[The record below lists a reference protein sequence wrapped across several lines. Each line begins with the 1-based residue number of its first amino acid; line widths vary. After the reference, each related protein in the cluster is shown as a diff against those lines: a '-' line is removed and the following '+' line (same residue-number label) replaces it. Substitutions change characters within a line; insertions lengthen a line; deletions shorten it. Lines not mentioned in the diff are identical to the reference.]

1 MYVYMIGTVSVYYAL
16 FLVCWISLVIKM
28 TRHELSHDSLPA
40 VTTSQDVTNSEQQ
53 SRHRIAEQNE
63 ADSISS
69 QPAEERQDSA
79 DNTSPQP
86 VEEHKDMADILF
98 QPMAERQYMADI
110 ALQPVKDDENEA
122 LRPLYQTAREDQ
134 SKADKTS
141 HPQKDRNETLRW
153 SHQDVW
159 EIQNKAAEMPQQNE
173 MPRQNVKQD
182 DNKTDMMCNHTQH
195 QPHKGNQNE
204 TLRIPHPMTKQEGSQ
219 TIRLKPYTEGEYR
232 STDAM
237 LSHMTRTLDMLGN
250 SFNHSKSRWRRGRL
264 KLG

>member
-1 MYVYMIGTVSVYYAL
+1 MYACMSSRY
-16 FLVCWISLVIKM
+16 CWGICMRSISLVIKM

-40 VTTSQDVTNSEQQ
+40 ATTGQNVTNSEQQ
-53 SRHRIAEQNE
+53 SRYRIAEQNE
-63 ADSISS
+63 VDSISS
-69 QPAEERQDSA
+69 QPAEEHQDSA

-98 QPMAERQYMADI
+98 QPMTERQYMADI

-122 LRPLYQTAREDQ
+122 LRPLYQTVGEDQ

-159 EIQNKAAEMPQQNE
+159 EIQNEDAE
-173 MPRQNVKQD
+173 MPRQNVEQHD
-182 DNKTDMMCNHTQH
+182 SKTDMMCNHTQH
-195 QPHKGNQNE
+195 QPRKGNQNE
-204 TLRIPHPMTKQEGSQ
+204 TLRIPHLMTKQEGSQ

-232 STDAM
+232 RTDAM
-237 LSHMTRTLDMLGN
+237 LSHMARTLDMLGN

>member
-1 MYVYMIGTVSVYYAL
+1 MIGTVSVYYAL
-16 FLVCWISLVIKM
+16 FCVCWINLVIKM

-40 VTTSQDVTNSEQQ
+40 VTTSQDVTNSDQQ
-53 SRHRIAEQNE
+53 SRHRIAQQNE

-69 QPAEERQDSA
+69 QPVEERQDSA

-86 VEEHKDMADILF
+86 VAEHKDMADILF
-98 QPMAERQYMADI
+98 QPMTEHQYMADI

-122 LRPLYQTAREDQ
+122 LRPLYQTAGEDQ

-153 SHQDVW
+153 PHQDVW
-159 EIQNKAAEMPQQNE
+159 EIQNEAAE
-173 MPRQNVKQD
+173 MPRQNVEQD

-195 QPHKGNQNE
+195 QPLKGNQNE
-204 TLRIPHPMTKQEGSQ
+204 TLRIPHPMTKQEGRQ
-219 TIRLKPYTEGEYR
+219 TIRLKPYTEVAYR
-232 STDAM
+232 RTDAM
-237 LSHMTRTLDMLGN
+237 FSHMARTLDMLGN

>member
-1 MYVYMIGTVSVYYAL
+1 M
-16 FLVCWISLVIKM
+16 
-28 TRHELSHDSLPA
+28 
-40 VTTSQDVTNSEQQ
+40 TNSEQQ
-53 SRHRIAEQNE
+53 SRHRIAQQNK

-86 VEEHKDMADILF
+86 VAEHKDMADILF
-98 QPMAERQYMADI
+98 QPLTERQYMADI

-122 LRPLYQTAREDQ
+122 LGPLYQTAGEDQ

-153 SHQDVW
+153 SHQYVW
-159 EIQNKAAEMPQQNE
+159 EIQNEAAE
-173 MPRQNVKQD
+173 MPRQNVEQD

-195 QPHKGNQNE
+195 QPLKGNQNE
-204 TLRIPHPMTKQEGSQ
+204 TLRIPHLMTKQEGSQ
-219 TIRLKPYTEGEYR
+219 TIRLKPYTEGAYR
-232 STDAM
+232 RTDAM
-237 LSHMTRTLDMLGN
+237 FSHMARTLDMLGN